1 MDAVLAEVG
10 DGECVA
16 DAHRELVAFYESY
29 GFVSDGE
36 PYLMGRVEHVPM
48 RRVKREHT
56 R

>member
-1 MDAVLAEVG
+1 MDAVTREVG

-16 DAHRELVAFYESY
+16 DAHRELVTFYEGY

-36 PYLMGRVEHVPM
+36 PYLMGRMEHVPM